1 MTGRLDA
8 RSELVMCTNR
18 RTGAVYTTMRKR
30 TQTVE
35 PTDKQREARQLF
47 ADRIHSIKQWIR
59 ANGPGRN
66 PEHPQGTPAYLRL
79 RNAFLEQTEIKSMM
93 ASNANTPISSMTP
106 RKSNPSII
114 SLRIASIYQRGGII

>member
-1 MTGRLDA
+1 MAKITPNPLIMHMTGRLDA

-30 TQTVE
+30 TQTAE

-93 ASNANTPISSMTP
+93 GYLF
-106 RKSNPSII
+106 R
-114 SLRIASIYQRGGII
+114 SLQEDGTILTSAATS